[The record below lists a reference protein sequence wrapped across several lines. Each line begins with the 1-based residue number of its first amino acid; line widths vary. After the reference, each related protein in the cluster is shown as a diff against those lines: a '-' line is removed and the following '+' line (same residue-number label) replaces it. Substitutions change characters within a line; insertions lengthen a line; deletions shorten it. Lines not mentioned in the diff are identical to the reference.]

1 PGILDYS
8 FTAKVEEQFDEIA
21 EGNQAWQQMIS
32 EFYDGFAPLVVK
44 TTEEAERADGER
56 ELGIDPKSER
66 IVLARLGRYGPMI
79 QIGRND
85 DDSGEKPRYA
95 KLRVGQLLETITM
108 EEALELFRLPRVL
121 GEMEEQPVKVNIG
134 RYGPYVQLGRLF
146 ASLEDEDDPY
156 EINFERAVELI
167 KKKREADANKI
178 IKAFND
184 EVQILRGRWGPYL
197 KYKGSNVKLPKD
209 VEPTNLTL
217 EDCDRLAEEAK
228 NKPKRGRGKAKKKS

>member
-1 PGILDYS
+1 
-8 FTAKVEEQFDEIA
+8 TAKVEEQFDEIA
-21 EGNQAWQQMIS
+21 DGNQAWQTMIGD
-32 EFYDGFAPLVVK
+32 FYGDFAQLVIK

-66 IVLARLGRYGPMI
+66 MVLARLGRYGPMI

-85 DDSGEKPRYA
+85 DDFEEKPKYA

-108 EEALELFRLPRVL
+108 EEAMELFRLPRTL

-134 RYGPYVQLGRLF
+134 RYGPYAQLGRLF
-146 ASLEDEDDPY
+146 ASLEEEDDPY
-156 EINFERAVELI
+156 EITFERAVELI

-178 IKAFND
+178 IKSFNE

-197 KYKGSNVKLPKD
+197 KYKGANVKLPKD
-209 VEPTNLTL
+209 IEPENLTL
-217 EDCDRLAEEAK
+217 EDCDRLAEESK
-228 NKPKRGRGKAKKKS
+228 NKPKRGKPKAKAKAPKAKKKS

>member
-1 PGILDYS
+1 
-8 FTAKVEEQFDEIA
+8 
-21 EGNQAWQQMIS
+21 
-32 EFYDGFAPLVVK
+32 EFYKDFDPLIK
-44 TTEEAERADGER
+44 EIQETAERASGER
-56 ELGIDPKSER
+56 KLGEDPKTGKT
-66 IVLARLGRYGPMI
+66 IIARLGRYGPMI

-108 EEALELFRLPRVL
+108 EEAMELFKLPRVL

-156 EINFERAVELI
+156 EIEFDRAVELI

-228 NKPKRGRGKAKKKS
+228 NKPKRGRGRTKKKS